1 MLCTLVDEYLKSAS
15 DWARCGYILLDS
27 PLFSSDRTYIRNRLI
42 GRMRTEDTNPVLY
55 LASSILLYDGRQNNE
70 TFEVMQAEGLF
81 PRLLEL
87 IVGKKSPED
96 KECRNRLLDVL
107 YEMSRMQRLKWG
119 DLGRCN
125 FGVSN

>member
-1 MLCTLVDEYLKSAS
+1 
-15 DWARCGYILLDS
+15 
-27 PLFSSDRTYIRNRLI
+27 
-42 GRMRTEDTNPVLY
+42 MRTEDTNPVLY